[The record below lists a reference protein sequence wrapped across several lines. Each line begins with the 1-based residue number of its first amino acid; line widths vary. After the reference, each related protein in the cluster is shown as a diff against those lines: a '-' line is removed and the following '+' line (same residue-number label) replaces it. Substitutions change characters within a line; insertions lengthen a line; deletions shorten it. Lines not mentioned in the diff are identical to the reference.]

1 METIRQT
8 VNQIVEEIT
17 VKDNR
22 DYREMLKKN
31 AFLVVWNNDEQIVSL
46 TELLEGELTER
57 LHNREMF
64 EMESVSGNDNKAG
77 IRQTL
82 RNMTKHRKDQFAAG
96 FPTLEKTV
104 LSLVIAD
111 NNCSIE
117 KIKMIHEM
125 ADNVLQKENGFEVE
139 YVDYLIL
146 DLSKT
151 DSSGT
156 ISPVRLQELEDFY
169 QEQGMIP
176 YICTEERF
184 KGEQER
190 YQKAVKTIASLI
202 VVDVMNLTEKKGNEN
217 ATWRCAACI
226 QEDKLQNYVAGLLLN
241 FMGEQQEHRISETDF
256 AGRIEQFLQK
266 NISMET
272 ANILT
277 EIKRMPM
284 YLETI
289 MPDCRN
295 RWMHRF
301 MKKARQIETGEL
313 IRVIY
318 GTDNPLREY
327 ANLTVLIENKEKE
340 YQNLKE
346 KLSDRKNIKI
356 ALDNHKG
363 SSDLECA
370 ESLWQE
376 MAGAFRLMV
385 EQENLE
391 RELIA
396 LKKLQ
401 QRVKSL
407 EFREELRKL
416 KGKQGRLISL
426 LQGMGYTSDIPIQTT
441 DLLHRLFDMDGYW
454 KMETIENSV
463 KETMI
468 QYLKSY
474 TQEILDWQKEEAENV
489 FYHFLNNIFS
499 RSNFHGNED
508 FWSVRGDRLGVSLEK
523 QEYIFLSERFFH
535 NEEDGRKILEPRFPR
550 ADLITVSGKNI
561 FSMEYISILDMQN
574 MEQLAVESS
583 DGDGQDGDN

>member
-1 METIRQT
+1 
-8 VNQIVEEIT
+8 
-17 VKDNR
+17 
-22 DYREMLKKN
+22 
-31 AFLVVWNNDEQIVSL
+31 
-46 TELLEGELTER
+46 
-57 LHNREMF
+57 
-64 EMESVSGNDNKAG
+64 
-77 IRQTL
+77 
-82 RNMTKHRKDQFAAG
+82 
-96 FPTLEKTV
+96 
-104 LSLVIAD
+104 
-111 NNCSIE
+111 
-117 KIKMIHEM
+117 
-125 ADNVLQKENGFEVE
+125 
-139 YVDYLIL
+139 
-146 DLSKT
+146 
-151 DSSGT
+151 
-156 ISPVRLQELEDFY
+156 
-169 QEQGMIP
+169 
-176 YICTEERF
+176 
-184 KGEQER
+184 
-190 YQKAVKTIASLI
+190 
-202 VVDVMNLTEKKGNEN
+202 
-217 ATWRCAACI
+217 
-226 QEDKLQNYVAGLLLN
+226 
-241 FMGEQQEHRISETDF
+241 
-256 AGRIEQFLQK
+256 
-266 NISMET
+266 
-272 ANILT
+272 
-277 EIKRMPM
+277 MPM

-327 ANLTVLIENKEKE
+327 ANLNYGNVHEGLFKERIWKNFQMCKLGTCLDVEFYLEKTLTVLIENKEKE

-407 EFREELRKL
+407 EFREKLRKL

-535 NEEDGRKILEPRFPR
+535 NEEDGRRILEPRFPR

-583 DGDGQDGDN
+583 DGDGQDGDH